1 MKLELRYFAGL
12 RETLDCPGEAVVVPD
27 EVVTVAE
34 LRQWL
39 SARGGPWEAL
49 TTQKNLRTALDQAM
63 LIPGAEACTAL
74 REGAEVA
81 FFPPVTGG

>member
-12 RETLDCPGEAVVVPD
+12 REALDCAGESVDVPASAA
-27 EVVTVAE
+27 TVAD

-39 SARGGPWEAL
+39 SARGGVWEAL
-49 TTQKNLRTALDQAM
+49 TTQKNLRSALDRTM
-63 LIPGAEACTAL
+63 LVLHAEAQSTL
-74 REGAEVA
+74 HEGAEVA